1 MRLGTGPAST
11 THVAEPIAQLDI
23 QVIASDGRSYFPN
36 VVAEPN
42 AEWRWEAWL
51 EFVPLDYAESL
62 RTDTETTQASRDD
75 VVRWASTLTET
86 FIDGAFRRA
95 GPISGRIGRAAVAA
109 VNHPDI
115 VATSAALDPFALYR
129 EGRNALRT
137 ALLPLTR
144 AELLTVISLYGL
156 NPAQLK
162 SGAAQ

>member
-51 EFVPLDYAESL
+51 EFVPLDDSESL
-62 RTDTETTQASRDD
+62 LTDTETTQASRDD

-109 VNHPDI
+109 EI
-115 VATSAALDPFALYR
+115 TRTSWR
-129 EGRNALRT
+129 
-137 ALLPLTR
+137 LPPRWTR
-144 AELLTVISLYGL
+144 SRSTERGGTHYVPHCCHS
-156 NPAQLK
+156 PAPNY
-162 SGAAQ
+162 